1 MLLIFLS
8 SGIFLGWSLGANDA
22 ANVFGSA
29 VTTRMLRFKT
39 AALICGFF
47 VIIGAVVSGA
57 GTSETLGVLG
67 SVNALAGAF
76 MVAMAAAVTVFWMT
90 RLGIPVSTSQAIVGA
105 IVGWNLFTGSPTDWE
120 SLKKIVLTWIA
131 SPVLSALVAMALY
144 AFYRLTIRH
153 VKVHMLRIDL
163 FLRIGLILA
172 GAFGSYSL
180 GANNIANVMG
190 VFVPVTPFTDFDLF
204 GLITLTGV
212 EQLFFIGGVAIAV
225 GVYTYSRKV
234 METVGGNLLKLSPD
248 AALIVVLAQALV
260 LFVFASEGLENWLLS
275 HGLPAFPLVPVSSSQ
290 AIIGGV
296 IGIGL
301 MKGARAIKFRVFGQ
315 IASGWITTPI
325 LACVISFISLFFL
338 QNVFNQQVS
347 KKMVYMMD
355 DNFITY
361 TKEINCYDSEMESLK
376 NKYFYNITRFREQ
389 IELRTD
395 LSRSKT
401 DSLTKL
407 ARYENYYIDPYLL
420 DARIQPGMLSDAQA
434 QAVRELQKETFHY
447 RWEFLKALE
456 SRSDEW
462 RLKPDTRLN
471 KPYNKALIGKR
482 KMILEM
488 FRQENS

>member
-8 SGIFLGWSLGANDA
+8 SGLFLGWSLGANDA

-29 VTTRMLRFKT
+29 VATRMLRFKT
-39 AALICGFF
+39 AALTCGFF

-57 GTSETLGVLG
+57 GTSQTLGVLG

-76 MVAMAAAVTVFWMT
+76 MVALAAAITVFWMT
-90 RLGIPVSTSQAIVGA
+90 RLGIPVSTSQAIVGS
-105 IVGWNLFTGSPTDWE
+105 IVGWNLYTGSPTDWG
-120 SLKKIVLTWIA
+120 SLQKIVLTWIA
-131 SPVLSALVAMALY
+131 SPLLAAMVAMVLY
-144 AFYRLTIRH
+144 SFYRLTIRH
-153 VKVHMLRIDL
+153 VKVHLLRIDQ

-190 VFVPVTPFTDFDLF
+190 VFVPVTPFTDFELF

-234 METVGGNLLKLSPD
+234 METVGGSLLKLSPD

-260 LFVFASEGLENWLLS
+260 LFVFASEELEQWLLS

-301 MKGARAIKFRVFGQ
+301 MKGARAIKFKVFGQ
-315 IASGWITTPI
+315 IASGWITTPVI
-325 LACVISFISLFFL
+325 ACIITFFSLFFL

-347 KKMVYMMD
+347 KKMVYMID
-355 DNFITY
+355 ETLIEYSRQT
-361 TKEINCYDSEMESLK
+361 NCYDAGLDDMSDRS
-376 NKYFYNITRFREQ
+376 FYNITRFKEQ
-389 IELRTD
+389 LERRTSLAEQQIKTIIE
-395 LSRSKT
+395 
-401 DSLTKL
+401 L
-407 ARYENYYIDPYLL
+407 ARYEKFYIDPDLL
-420 DARIQPGMLSDAQA
+420 NIRLKPEMFSVNQLNAIKRLEKI
-434 QAVRELQKETFHY
+434 TFHY
-447 RWEFLKALE
+447 RWQFLNALE
-456 SRSDEW
+456 HISPEW
-462 RLKPDTRLN
+462 RLKPETQLN
-471 KPYNKALIGKR
+471 QEYNKTLRVKR
-482 KMILEM
+482 NLILEI
-488 FRQENS
+488 FKVDNS